1 MKFEISR
8 TLLDNTLQSVSKGL
22 SNKTPLPILMG
33 IQLIAKDNLLTFIT
47 TNKEISVRVILESSD
62 NLDIIEDGSCVVPGK
77 YFVDIVK
84 RIEGE
89 KVEVTL
95 FDQTTIKI
103 LSKNSDFTLRAY
115 EKNNFPNTNFDLNTQ
130 PIVLKSKELK
140 QIVKQTYFACASTEE
155 RIILTSINLTI
166 KDDQLTV
173 IATDSFRLARRTSSI
188 SSDFNSKIQINI
200 PCKSLEE
207 FSKILNDYNEDVN
220 VYISNNQVLF
230 KVANLSFMSRLV
242 EGTYPDTS
250 SLIPND
256 FLLSIKL
263 NREELISVVNRASL
277 FIDSENISFVKFSL
291 SKNSN
296 NIEISSNSTE
306 IGRVVENLKPIEVSE
321 NQDFQIAFST
331 KYLMDA
337 LKAFETQD
345 VIMYFRG
352 EIRPAIITSESNV
365 ELKQLL
371 IPVRTF

>member
-140 QIVKQTYFACASTEE
+140 QIVKQTSFACASTEE

-337 LKAFETQD
+337 LKAFETKEI
-345 VIMYFRG
+345 VMYFRG
-352 EIRPAIITSESNV
+352 EIRPAIITSEANT

>member
-33 IQLIAKDNLLTFIT
+33 IQIIAKDNLLTFIT
-47 TNKEISVRVILESSD
+47 TNKEISVRVVLESSD
-62 NLDIIEDGSCVVPGK
+62 DLEIIEDGSCVVPGK

-84 RIEGE
+84 RIEGT
-89 KVEVTL
+89 KVEFAL
-95 FDQTTIKI
+95 FDETTIKI
-103 LSKNSDFTLRAY
+103 YSKNSDFTLRAY

-130 PIVLKSKELK
+130 PIILKSKDLK
-140 QIVKQTYFACASTEE
+140 QIVKQTSFACSTSEE

-166 KDDQLTV
+166 KDNQLTV

-207 FSKILNDYNEDVN
+207 FSKILNDYTEDVK
-220 VYISNNQVLF
+220 VFISNNQVLF

-242 EGTYPDTS
+242 EGSYPDTS

-263 NREELISVVNRASL
+263 NREELIAVVNRASL

-306 IGRVVENLKPIEVSE
+306 IGRVVESLKPIEVSE
-321 NQDFQIAFST
+321 EQDFQIAFST

-352 EIRPAIITSESNV
+352 EIRPAIITSDSNV

>member
-8 TLLDNTLQSVSKGL
+8 TLLDNTLQSVSRGL

-33 IQLIAKDNLLTFIT
+33 IQITAKDNVLTFIT
-47 TNKEISVRVILESSD
+47 TNKEISVRVILEASD
-62 NLDIIEDGSCVVPGK
+62 ELEIIENGSCVVPGK

-84 RIEGE
+84 RIEGN
-89 KVEVTL
+89 KVEVAL
-95 FDQTTIKI
+95 FDETTIKI
-103 LSKNSDFTLRAY
+103 FSKNSDFTLRAY
-115 EKNNFPNTNFDLNTQ
+115 EKNNFPNTNFDLNSQ
-130 PIVLKSKELK
+130 PIVFNSKELK
-140 QIVKQTYFACASTEE
+140 QIVKQTAFACSSSEE
-155 RIILTSINLTI
+155 RIILTSVNLTI
-166 KDDQLTV
+166 KENQLTV
-173 IATDSFRLARRTSSI
+173 IATDSFRLARRTANI
-188 SSDFNSKIQINI
+188 SSDFTSKIQINI

-207 FSKILNDYNEDVN
+207 FSKILNDYNDDVK

-230 KVANLSFMSRLV
+230 KVSNLSFMSRLV
-242 EGTYPDTS
+242 EGSYPDTS

-306 IGRVVENLKPIEVSE
+306 IGRVVESLTPIEVSE
-321 NQDFQIAFST
+321 DQDFQIAFST

-337 LKAFETQD
+337 LKAFETQEI
-345 VIMYFRG
+345 IMYFRG
-352 EIRPAIITSESNV
+352 EIRPAIITSEDNP

>member
-140 QIVKQTYFACASTEE
+140 QIVKQTSFACASTEE

>member
-8 TLLDNTLQSVSKGL
+8 TLLDNTLQSVSRGL

-62 NLDIIEDGSCVVPGK
+62 DLDIIEDGSCVVPGK

-140 QIVKQTYFACASTEE
+140 QIVKQTSFACASTEE

-188 SSDFNSKIQINI
+188 SSDFNSKIRINI

>member
-8 TLLDNTLQSVSKGL
+8 SLLDNTLQSVSKGL
-22 SNKTPLPILMG
+22 STKTPLPILMG
-33 IQLIAKDNLLTFIT
+33 IQIIAKDNLLTFIT
-47 TNKEISVRVILESSD
+47 TNKEISVRVILESSKD
-62 NLDIIEDGSCVVPGK
+62 VEIIEDGSCVVPGK

-89 KVEVTL
+89 KVEFTL
-95 FDQTTIKI
+95 FDETTIKI
-103 LSKNSDFTLRAY
+103 YSKNSDFTLRAY
-115 EKNNFPNTNFDLNTQ
+115 EKNNFPNTNFDLNSQ

-140 QIVKQTYFACASTEE
+140 QIVKQTAFACSTTEE
-155 RIILTSINLTI
+155 RIILTSVNLTL
-166 KDDQLTV
+166 KDNQLTV
-173 IATDSFRLARRTSSI
+173 IATDSFRLARRTSTI
-188 SSDFNSKIQINI
+188 DANFASKTQINI

-207 FSKILNDYNEDVN
+207 FSKILNDYNDDVN
-220 VYISNNQVLF
+220 VYLSSNQILF
-230 KVANLSFMSRLV
+230 KVSNLSFMSRLV

-256 FLLSIKL
+256 FLLSVKL

-291 SKNSN
+291 AKNSN

-306 IGRVVENLKPIEVSE
+306 IGRVVESLKPIAVSE
-321 NQDFQIAFST
+321 DQDFQIAFST

-337 LKAFETQD
+337 LKAFETQE

-352 EIRPAIITSESNV
+352 EIRPAIISSEANS

>member
-33 IQLIAKDNLLTFIT
+33 IQIIAKDNALTFIT
-47 TNKEISVRVILESSD
+47 TNKEISVRVILDQSE
-62 NLDIIEDGSCVVPGK
+62 NLEIIEDGSCVVPGK

-89 KVEVTL
+89 KVEFVL
-95 FDQTTIKI
+95 VDETTIKI
-103 LSKNSDFTLRAY
+103 YSKNSDFTLRAY
-115 EKNNFPNTNFDLNTQ
+115 EKSNFPNTNFDLKSQ

-140 QIVKQTYFACASTEE
+140 QIVKQTAFACSTSEE

-166 KDDQLTV
+166 KDNQLTV

-220 VYISNNQVLF
+220 VYLSNNQILF
-230 KVANLSFMSRLV
+230 KISNLSFMSRLV
-242 EGTYPDTS
+242 EGSYPDTS

-291 SKNSN
+291 TKNSN

-306 IGRVVENLKPIEVSE
+306 IGRVVESLKPLEVSE
-321 NQDFQIAFST
+321 DQDFQIAFST

-345 VIMYFRG
+345 VVMYFRG
-352 EIRPAIITSESNV
+352 EIKPAIITSENNT

>member
-33 IQLIAKDNLLTFIT
+33 IQITAKNNLLTFIT
-47 TNKEISVRVILESSD
+47 TNKEISVRVILEASD
-62 NLDIIEDGSCVVPGK
+62 DLDIMEEGSCVVPGK

-130 PIVLKSKELK
+130 PIILKSKELK
-140 QIVKQTYFACASTEE
+140 QIVKQTSFACASTEE

-166 KDDQLTV
+166 KDNQLTV

-207 FSKILNDYNEDVN
+207 FSKILNDYNDDVN

-230 KVANLSFMSRLV
+230 RVSNLSFMSRLV
-242 EGTYPDTS
+242 EGSYPDTS

-321 NQDFQIAFST
+321 EQDFQIAFST

-337 LKAFETQD
+337 LKAFETQE

>member
-33 IQLIAKDNLLTFIT
+33 IQITAKNNLLTFIT
-47 TNKEISVRVILESSD
+47 TNKEISVRVILEASD
-62 NLDIIEDGSCVVPGK
+62 DLDIMEDGSCVVPGK

-103 LSKNSDFTLRAY
+103 LSNNSDFTLRAY

-140 QIVKQTYFACASTEE
+140 QIVKQTSFACASTEE

-166 KDDQLTV
+166 KDNQLTV

-207 FSKILNDYNEDVN
+207 FSKILNDYNDDVN

-230 KVANLSFMSRLV
+230 RVANLSFMSRLV
-242 EGTYPDTS
+242 EGSYPDTS

-291 SKNSN
+291 TKNSN

-321 NQDFQIAFST
+321 EQDFQIAFST

-337 LKAFETQD
+337 LKAFETQE

>member
-8 TLLDNTLQSVSKGL
+8 TLLDNTLQSVSRGL

-33 IQLIAKDNLLTFIT
+33 IQITAKDNLLTFIT
-47 TNKEISVRVILESSD
+47 TNKEISVRVILESSND
-62 NLDIIEDGSCVVPGK
+62 LDIIEDGSCVVPGK

-140 QIVKQTYFACASTEE
+140 QIVKQTSFACASTEE

-166 KDDQLTV
+166 KDNQLTV

-188 SSDFNSKIQINI
+188 SSGFNSKIQINI

-207 FSKILNDYNEDVN
+207 FSKILNDYNDDVN

-242 EGTYPDTS
+242 EGSYPDTS

-306 IGRVVENLKPIEVSE
+306 IGRVVESLKPIEVSE
-321 NQDFQIAFST
+321 EQDFQIAFST

-337 LKAFETQD
+337 LKAFETQEI
-345 VIMYFRG
+345 IMYFRG
-352 EIRPAIITSESNV
+352 EIRPAIITSESNI

>member
-8 TLLDNTLQSVSKGL
+8 ALLDNTLQSVSKGL

-33 IQLIAKDNLLTFIT
+33 IQIIAKDNLLTFIT

-62 NLDIIEDGSCVVPGK
+62 DLEIVEDGSCVVPGK

-84 RIEGE
+84 RIEGD
-89 KVEVTL
+89 KVEFAL
-95 FDQTTIKI
+95 FDATTIKI
-103 LSKNSDFTLRAY
+103 YSKNSDFTLRAY
-115 EKNNFPNTNFDLNTQ
+115 EKSNFPNTNFDLNSQ

-140 QIVKQTYFACASTEE
+140 QIVKQTAFACSTSEE
-155 RIILTSINLTI
+155 RIILTSVNLTI
-166 KDDQLTV
+166 KDNQLTV

-207 FSKILNDYNEDVN
+207 FSKVLNDYNEDVN
-220 VYISNNQVLF
+220 VYLSNNQILF

-242 EGTYPDTS
+242 EGSYPDTS

-291 SKNSN
+291 TKNSN

-306 IGRVVENLKPIEVSE
+306 IGRVVESLKPIEISE
-321 NQDFQIAFST
+321 EQDFQIAFST

-352 EIRPAIITSESNV
+352 EIRPAIITSESNT

>member
-33 IQLIAKDNLLTFIT
+33 IQIIAKDNALTFIT
-47 TNKEISVRVILESSD
+47 TNKEISVRVILDRSE
-62 NLDIIEDGSCVVPGK
+62 NLEIIEDGSCVVPGK

-89 KVEVTL
+89 KVEFVL
-95 FDQTTIKI
+95 VDETTIKI
-103 LSKNSDFTLRAY
+103 YSKNSDFTLRAY
-115 EKNNFPNTNFDLNTQ
+115 EKSNFPNTNFDLKSQ

-140 QIVKQTYFACASTEE
+140 QIVKQTAFACSTSEE

-166 KDDQLTV
+166 KDNQLTV

-220 VYISNNQVLF
+220 VYLSNNQILF
-230 KVANLSFMSRLV
+230 KISNLSFMSRLV
-242 EGTYPDTS
+242 EGSYPDTS

-291 SKNSN
+291 TKNSN

-306 IGRVVENLKPIEVSE
+306 IGRVVESLKPLEVSE
-321 NQDFQIAFST
+321 DQDFQIAFST

-345 VIMYFRG
+345 VVMYFRG
-352 EIRPAIITSESNV
+352 EIKPAIITSENNT

>member
-47 TNKEISVRVILESSD
+47 TNKEISVRVILESSED
-62 NLDIIEDGSCVVPGK
+62 LEIIEEGSCVVPGK

-130 PIVLKSKELK
+130 PIILKSKELK
-140 QIVKQTYFACASTEE
+140 QIVKQTSFACSSTEE

-166 KDDQLTV
+166 KDNQLTV

-306 IGRVVENLKPIEVSE
+306 IGRVVESLKPIEVSE
-321 NQDFQIAFST
+321 DQDFQIAFST

-337 LKAFETQD
+337 LKAFETQE

>member
-33 IQLIAKDNLLTFIT
+33 IQITAKDNLLTFIT
-47 TNKEISVRVILESSD
+47 TNKEISVRVILETSD
-62 NLDIIEDGSCVVPGK
+62 DLEIIENGSCVVPGK

-89 KVEVTL
+89 KVEVAL
-95 FDQTTIKI
+95 FDETTIKI
-103 LSKNSDFTLRAY
+103 FSKNSDFTLRAF
-115 EKNNFPNTNFDLNTQ
+115 EKNNFPNTNFNLNTQ

-140 QIVKQTYFACASTEE
+140 QIVKQTSFACSSTEE

-166 KDDQLTV
+166 KDNQLTV

-242 EGTYPDTS
+242 EGSYPDTS

-306 IGRVVENLKPIEVSE
+306 IGRVVESLTPIEVSE
-321 NQDFQIAFST
+321 EQDFQIAFST

-337 LKAFETQD
+337 LKAFETQEI
-345 VIMYFRG
+345 IMYFRG

>member
-33 IQLIAKDNLLTFIT
+33 IQIIAKDNLLTFIT
-47 TNKEISVRVILESSD
+47 TNKEISVRVVLESSD
-62 NLDIIEDGSCVVPGK
+62 DLDIIENGSCVVPGK

-84 RIEGE
+84 RIEGS
-89 KVEVTL
+89 KVEFAL
-95 FDQTTIKI
+95 FDETTIKI
-103 LSKNSDFTLRAY
+103 YSKNSDFTLRAY

-130 PIVLKSKELK
+130 PIILKSKDLK
-140 QIVKQTYFACASTEE
+140 QIVKQTSFACSTSEE

-207 FSKILNDYNEDVN
+207 FSKILNDYNDDVN

-242 EGTYPDTS
+242 EGSYPDTS

-263 NREELISVVNRASL
+263 NREELIAVVNRASL

-306 IGRVVENLKPIEVSE
+306 IGRVVESLKPIEVSE
-321 NQDFQIAFST
+321 EQDFQIAFST

-337 LKAFETQD
+337 LKAFETQE

>member
-33 IQLIAKDNLLTFIT
+33 IQIIAKDNLLTFIT
-47 TNKEISVRVILESSD
+47 TNKEISVRVVLESSD
-62 NLDIIEDGSCVVPGK
+62 DLEIIEDGSCVVPGK

-84 RIEGE
+84 RIEGT
-89 KVEVTL
+89 KVEFAL
-95 FDQTTIKI
+95 FDETTIKI
-103 LSKNSDFTLRAY
+103 YSKNSDFTLRAY

-130 PIVLKSKELK
+130 PIILKSKDLK
-140 QIVKQTYFACASTEE
+140 QIVKQTSFACSTSEE

-166 KDDQLTV
+166 KDNQLTV

-207 FSKILNDYNEDVN
+207 FSKILNDYTEDVK
-220 VYISNNQVLF
+220 VFISNNQVLF

-242 EGTYPDTS
+242 EGSYPDTS

-263 NREELISVVNRASL
+263 NREELIAVVNRASL

-306 IGRVVENLKPIEVSE
+306 IGRVVESLKPIEVSE
-321 NQDFQIAFST
+321 EQDFQIAFST

-337 LKAFETQD
+337 LKAFETQE

-352 EIRPAIITSESNV
+352 EIRPAIITSDSNV

>member
-33 IQLIAKDNLLTFIT
+33 IQLIAEDNLLTFIT

-62 NLDIIEDGSCVVPGK
+62 DLEIIEAGSCVVPGK

-140 QIVKQTYFACASTEE
+140 QIVKQTSFACSSTEE

-166 KDDQLTV
+166 KDNQLTV

-306 IGRVVENLKPIEVSE
+306 IGRVVESLKPIEVSE
-321 NQDFQIAFST
+321 EQDFQIAFST

-337 LKAFETQD
+337 LKAFETQEI
-345 VIMYFRG
+345 IMYFRG

>member
-8 TLLDNTLQSVSKGL
+8 TLLDNILQSVSKGL

-33 IQLIAKDNLLTFIT
+33 IQITAKDNLLTFIT
-47 TNKEISVRVILESSD
+47 TNKEISVRVILESSND
-62 NLDIIEDGSCVVPGK
+62 LDIIEDGSCVVPGK

-140 QIVKQTYFACASTEE
+140 QIVKQTSFACASTEE

-166 KDDQLTV
+166 KDNQLTV

-188 SSDFNSKIQINI
+188 SSGFNSKIQINI

-207 FSKILNDYNEDVN
+207 FSKILNDYNDDVN

-242 EGTYPDTS
+242 EGSYPDTS

-306 IGRVVENLKPIEVSE
+306 IGRVVESLKPIEVSE
-321 NQDFQIAFST
+321 EQDFQIAFST

-337 LKAFETQD
+337 LKAFETQEI
-345 VIMYFRG
+345 IMYFRG
-352 EIRPAIITSESNV
+352 EIRPAIITSESNI

>member
-8 TLLDNTLQSVSKGL
+8 TLLDSTLQNVSKGL

-33 IQLIAKDNLLTFIT
+33 IQITAKDKQLTFIT
-47 TNKEISVRVILESSD
+47 TNKEISVRVILDESD
-62 NLDIIEDGSCVVPGK
+62 DLTILENGTCVVPGK

-84 RIEGE
+84 RIEGS
-89 KVEVTL
+89 KVEFAL
-95 FDQTTIKI
+95 FDATTIKI
-103 LSKNSDFTLRAY
+103 YSKNSDFTLRAY
-115 EKNNFPNTNFDLNTQ
+115 DKHNFPATNFDLNTQ

-140 QIVKQTYFACASTEE
+140 QIVKQTAFACSTSEE
-155 RIILTSINLTI
+155 RIILTSVNLTI
-166 KDDQLTV
+166 KDNDLTV
-173 IATDSFRLARRTSSI
+173 ITTDSFRLARRNSKLSS
-188 SSDFNSKIQINI
+188 SFNSKIQINI
-200 PCKSLEE
+200 PRKSLEE
-207 FSKILNDYNEDVN
+207 FSKILNDNSEDVN
-220 VYISNNQVLF
+220 VYISNTQVLF
-230 KVANLSFMSRLV
+230 KIDNLSFMSRLV
-242 EGTYPDTS
+242 EGSYPDTS

-291 SKNSN
+291 TRDSENM
-296 NIEISSNSTE
+296 EISSNSTE
-306 IGRVVENLKPIEVSE
+306 IGRVVENLKPVEISE

-337 LKAFETQD
+337 LKSFETKE
-345 VIMYFRG
+345 IMMYFRG
-352 EIRPAIITSESNV
+352 EIKPAIITSEDNP

>member
-1 MKFEISR
+1 M
-8 TLLDNTLQSVSKGL
+8 
-22 SNKTPLPILMG
+22 
-33 IQLIAKDNLLTFIT
+33 
-47 TNKEISVRVILESSD
+47 
-62 NLDIIEDGSCVVPGK
+62 
-77 YFVDIVK
+77 
-84 RIEGE
+84 
-89 KVEVTL
+89 
-95 FDQTTIKI
+95 FDETTIKI
-103 LSKNSDFTLRAY
+103 YSKNSDFTLRAY

-130 PIVLKSKELK
+130 PIILKSKDLK
-140 QIVKQTYFACASTEE
+140 QIVKQTSFACSTSEE

-166 KDDQLTV
+166 KDNQLTV

-207 FSKILNDYNEDVN
+207 FSKILNDYTEDVK
-220 VYISNNQVLF
+220 VFISNNQVLF

-242 EGTYPDTS
+242 EGSYPDTS

-263 NREELISVVNRASL
+263 NREELIAVVNRASL

-306 IGRVVENLKPIEVSE
+306 IGRVVESLKPIEVSE
-321 NQDFQIAFST
+321 EQDFQIAFST

-352 EIRPAIITSESNV
+352 EIRPAIITSDSNV

>member
-33 IQLIAKDNLLTFIT
+33 IQLIAEDNLLTFIT

-62 NLDIIEDGSCVVPGK
+62 DLEIIEAGSCVVPGK

-140 QIVKQTYFACASTEE
+140 QIVKQTSFACSSTEE

-166 KDDQLTV
+166 KDNQLTV

-306 IGRVVENLKPIEVSE
+306 IGRVVESLKPIEVSE
-321 NQDFQIAFST
+321 DQDFQIAFST

-337 LKAFETQD
+337 LKAFETQEI
-345 VIMYFRG
+345 IMYFRG

>member
-140 QIVKQTYFACASTEE
+140 QIVKQTSFACASTEE

-173 IATDSFRLARRTSSI
+173 IATDSFRLARRTSII
-188 SSDFNSKIQINI
+188 SSGFNSKIQINI

>member
-8 TLLDNTLQSVSKGL
+8 SLLDTTLQNVSKGL

-33 IQLIAKDNLLTFIT
+33 IQIIAKNNLLTFIT
-47 TNKEISVRVILESSD
+47 TNKEISVRVVLEESKD
-62 NLDIIEDGSCVVPGK
+62 VTIFEEGLCVVPGK

-84 RIEGE
+84 RIEGD

-95 FDQTTIKI
+95 FDETTIKI
-103 LSKNSDFTLRAY
+103 LSNKSDFTLRAF
-115 EKNNFPNTNFDLNTQ
+115 EKNNFPNTNFDLNVQ
-130 PIVLKSKELK
+130 PITLKAKELK
-140 QIVKQTYFACASTEE
+140 QIVKQTAFACSTSEE
-155 RIILTSINLTI
+155 RIILTSVNLTL
-166 KDDQLTV
+166 KDNLLTV
-173 IATDSFRLARRTSSI
+173 IATDSFRLARRTSNI
-188 SSDFNSKIQINI
+188 DANFNSKIQINI

-207 FSKILNDYNEDVN
+207 FSKVLNDYNEDVN
-220 VYISNNQVLF
+220 VYLSNNQILF
-230 KVANLSFMSRLV
+230 KVSNLSFMSRLV
-242 EGTYPDTS
+242 EGSYPDTS

-256 FLLSIKL
+256 FLLSVKL

-291 SKNSN
+291 TKNSN

-306 IGRVVENLKPIEVSE
+306 IGRVVESLIPLEVSDE
-321 NQDFQIAFST
+321 QDFQIAFST

-337 LKAFETQD
+337 LKAFETQE
-345 VIMYFRG
+345 VVMYFRG
-352 EIRPAIITSESNV
+352 EVRPAIITSEANK

>member
-8 TLLDNTLQSVSKGL
+8 TLLDNILQSVSKGL

-33 IQLIAKDNLLTFIT
+33 IQITAKDNLLTFIT
-47 TNKEISVRVILESSD
+47 TNKEISVRVILESSND
-62 NLDIIEDGSCVVPGK
+62 LDIIEDGSCVVPGK

-140 QIVKQTYFACASTEE
+140 QIVKQTSFACASTEE

-166 KDDQLTV
+166 KDNQLTV

-188 SSDFNSKIQINI
+188 SSGFNSRIQINI

-207 FSKILNDYNEDVN
+207 FSKILNDYNDDVN

-242 EGTYPDTS
+242 EGSYPDTS

-306 IGRVVENLKPIEVSE
+306 IGRVVESLKPIEVSE
-321 NQDFQIAFST
+321 EQDFQIAFST

-337 LKAFETQD
+337 LKAFETQEI
-345 VIMYFRG
+345 IMYFRG
-352 EIRPAIITSESNV
+352 EIRPAIITSESNI

>member
-8 TLLDNTLQSVSKGL
+8 TLLDNTLQSVSRGL

-62 NLDIIEDGSCVVPGK
+62 DLDIIEDGSCVVPGK

-140 QIVKQTYFACASTEE
+140 QIVKQTSFACASTEE

-277 FIDSENISFVKFSL
+277 FIDSENISFVKFTL
-291 SKNSN
+291 SRNSN

-306 IGRVVENLKPIEVSE
+306 IGRVVESLRPLEVSDE
-321 NQDFQIAFST
+321 QDFQIAFST
-331 KYLMDA
+331 KFLMDA
-337 LKAFETQD
+337 LKAFETQE

-352 EIRPAIITSESNV
+352 EIRPAIITSESNT

>member
-62 NLDIIEDGSCVVPGK
+62 DLDIIEDGSCVVPGK

-140 QIVKQTYFACASTEE
+140 QIVKQTSFACASTEE

>member
-1 MKFEISR
+1 
-8 TLLDNTLQSVSKGL
+8 
-22 SNKTPLPILMG
+22 MG
-33 IQLIAKDNLLTFIT
+33 IQIIAKDNLLTFIT
-47 TNKEISVRVILESSD
+47 TNKEISVRVVLESSD
-62 NLDIIEDGSCVVPGK
+62 DLEIIEDGSCVVPGK

-84 RIEGE
+84 RIEGT
-89 KVEVTL
+89 KVEFAL
-95 FDQTTIKI
+95 FDETTIKI
-103 LSKNSDFTLRAY
+103 YSKNSDFTLRAY

-130 PIVLKSKELK
+130 PIILKSKDLK
-140 QIVKQTYFACASTEE
+140 QIVKQTSFACSTSEE

-166 KDDQLTV
+166 KDNQLTV

-207 FSKILNDYNEDVN
+207 FSKILNDYTEDVK
-220 VYISNNQVLF
+220 VFISNNQVLF

-242 EGTYPDTS
+242 EGSYPDTS

-263 NREELISVVNRASL
+263 NREELIAVVNRASL

-306 IGRVVENLKPIEVSE
+306 IGRVVESLKPIEVSE
-321 NQDFQIAFST
+321 EQDFQIAFST

-352 EIRPAIITSESNV
+352 EIRPAIITSDSNV